1 MVDLHQALRPTET
14 APPPPVAEIAARA
27 GRRRRRRRVVAS
39 TAGIAVVVG
48 LASIGLGGLAD
59 RASETSTVAD
69 GASERPARSTGTT
82 PSPETGERPDRPDRQ
97 GAPNDSSTPA
107 PAPSSPTPSTAAPDS
122 TPTTS
127 AVEPA
132 PSSTAIGG
140 EPDTT
145 AGLRTTTTRT
155 SEWATGYCFQV
166 EITNDGSNQARW
178 QVVIDL
184 AGTVSTVWNASA
196 VTAGERTIF
205 AGLADYNADLAAGQT
220 TSFGACV
227 ATGDEP

>member
-1 MVDLHQALRPTET
+1 MVDLHQALRPKET

-27 GRRRRRRRVVAS
+27 GRRRRRRVVAS

-69 GASERPARSTGTT
+69 GASERPARSTGAT
-82 PSPETGERPDRPDRQ
+82 PSPETGDRPDRQ

-166 EITNDGSNQARW
+166 EVTNDGSDQARW
-178 QVVIDL
+178 QVVVDL

-227 ATGDEP
+227 TAGDEP